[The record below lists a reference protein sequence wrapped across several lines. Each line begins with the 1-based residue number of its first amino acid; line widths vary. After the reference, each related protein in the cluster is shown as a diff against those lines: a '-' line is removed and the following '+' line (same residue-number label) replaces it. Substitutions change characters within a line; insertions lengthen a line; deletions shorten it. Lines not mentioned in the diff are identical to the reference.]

1 MRRLFF
7 SRILIPSELN
17 EKWETLVNLRYQVLL
32 FIIEVWHMIDFDR
45 FSDIISDI
53 RMNIN
58 SISWSFNKIVQLF
71 RMFVRWKITVIS
83 SDLIVSKKKIVN
95 IVRNGILYVWPGY
108 SFVLFVISINFNVL
122 SNVSMLIVRLYS

>member
-7 SRILIPSELN
+7 SRILISSELN
-17 EKWETLVNLRYQVLL
+17 EKWGTLVNLRYQVLL

-108 SFVLFVISINFNVL
+108 SFVLFVISINFNL

>member
-108 SFVLFVISINFNVL
+108 SFVLFVISINFNL

>member
-83 SDLIVSKKKIVN
+83 IVSKKIVN

-108 SFVLFVISINFNVL
+108 SFVLFVISINFNL

>member
-108 SFVLFVISINFNVL
+108 SFVLFIISINFNL
-122 SNVSMLIVRLYS
+122 FNVSMLIVCLYS

>member
-108 SFVLFVISINFNVL
+108 SFVLFIISINFNL
-122 SNVSMLIVRLYS
+122 FNVSMLIVRLYS

>member
-7 SRILIPSELN
+7 SRILISSELN
-17 EKWETLVNLRYQVLL
+17 EKWGTLVNLRYQVLL

-71 RMFVRWKITVIS
+71 RIFVRWKITVIS

-108 SFVLFVISINFNVL
+108 SFVLFVISINFNL

>member
-17 EKWETLVNLRYQVLL
+17 EKWGTLVNLRYQVLL

-83 SDLIVSKKKIVN
+83 IVSKKIVN

-108 SFVLFVISINFNVL
+108 SFVLFIISINFNL
-122 SNVSMLIVRLYS
+122 FNVSMLIVCLYS

>member
-71 RMFVRWKITVIS
+71 RIFVRWKITVIS

-108 SFVLFVISINFNVL
+108 SFVLFVISINFNL